1 MRATLL
7 WLTAGLLVAVSSAA
21 MATDDTT
28 VVSQGAAPPPVVT
41 TPAPISYSADDGK
54 VTCHHMVHEGMVTSV
69 VQCHTQAGWDRL
81 RMLTQQRIM
90 ELQDMAHR
98 RSPY

>member
-7 WLTAGLLVAVSSAA
+7 ALASGLLLCASGAA
-21 MATDDTT
+21 LAADGDA
-28 VVSQGAAPPPVVT
+28 SAAPPSVPEPV
-41 TPAPISYSADDGK
+41 AYSANDGN

-81 RMLTQQRIM
+81 RLQTQEAVSDFQLRGHL
-90 ELQDMAHR
+90 E
-98 RSPY
+98 SPYH